1 MTIKPK
7 IFLESGNDMNRFN
20 ELLVVFMIIMTSCG
34 KTQIPQDTG
43 VLSERTQKIVD
54 YFINEYKRDVM
65 AKESQL
71 EVICNYNETY
81 SNIVIYCHDT
91 IYKPYGKYNGSVYY
105 KGQNILLFG
114 DSWNNFFWTCD
125 TIYNL
130 PDMNPEEWTEF
141 YDPPMWDI
149 YISCKDTTLIER
161 YCEFGCPHLSS
172 IPCDEYF
179 NIICDSLTKII
190 HP

>member
-1 MTIKPK
+1 MAIHGTI
-7 IFLESGNDMNRFN
+7 
-20 ELLVVFMIIMTSCG
+20 
-34 KTQIPQDTG
+34 
-43 VLSERTQKIVD
+43 
-54 YFINEYKRDVM
+54 
-65 AKESQL
+65 
-71 EVICNYNETY
+71 
-81 SNIVIYCHDT
+81 
-91 IYKPYGKYNGSVYY
+91 
-105 KGQNILLFG
+105 
-114 DSWNNFFWTCD
+114 FFWTCD